1 VQRKAEARHAI
12 LVSVG
17 TDGDVYPFLS
27 LGMTLRSR
35 GHRVT
40 LATHEHFSGL
50 ATEND
55 LEFRAL
61 VSNAETEELLE
72 KPDFWHPYKGPMV
85 AAKWGRR
92 FIHRQHEVL
101 RELVAG
107 ERVQL
112 IASPGVVAARVI
124 QEQFG
129 TPLASIVLQPWMIP
143 SVHAPPTMMGGLT
156 FPRWAAP
163 FGGDTYLWLFNRVGA
178 LLVGRRLEELRR
190 SLGLKPIRRFFH
202 WWLSPSL
209 VVGMFPEWFA
219 SPQPDWPSQMKL
231 AGFPVNDGK
240 PTADLPLEI
249 RQFCEAGK
257 PPVAFTFGTGMM
269 HAAEL
274 FREGMEAC
282 QSLEVRGIL
291 LTKFRS
297 QLPAQLPASVI
308 YCGFAPFQK
317 LFPRC
322 AAVVH
327 HGGIGTTA
335 KALAA
340 GVPQLILPF
349 AFDQMDNANRVR
361 KLGCG
366 DWLKPKQRN
375 AIQLARGIATVI
387 TSKVATQARA
397 IAGRFN
403 GNDGLKT
410 AADFLESL

>member
-1 VQRKAEARHAI
+1 MQQKAEANHAI

-35 GHRVT
+35 GYRVT
-40 LATHEHFSGL
+40 LTTHEHFSRI
-50 ATEND
+50 ATENN
-55 LEFRAL
+55 LEFRSL
-61 VSNAETEELLE
+61 VSNAETEELLKE
-72 KPDFWHPYKGPMV
+72 PDFWHPYKGPMV
-85 AAKWGRR
+85 VAKWGRR
-92 FIHRQHEVL
+92 FIYRQHQVL
-101 RELVAG
+101 QELVAS
-107 ERVQL
+107 ERAQL

-163 FGGDTYLWLFNRVGA
+163 FAGDTYLWLFNRVGA
-178 LLVGRRLEELRR
+178 LLVGRKLEELRG
-190 SLGLKPIRRFFH
+190 SLGLKPIRRFFQ

-219 SPQPDWPSQMKL
+219 KPQLDWPPQMKL
-231 AGFPVNDGK
+231 AGFPVNDGR
-240 PTADLPLEI
+240 PAADLPLEI
-249 RQFCEAGK
+249 RKFCDAGK

-274 FREGMEAC
+274 FREGIKAC
-282 QSLEVRGIL
+282 QLLEVRGIL
-291 LTKFRS
+291 LSKFRS
-297 QLPAQLPASVI
+297 QLPAQLPPSVI
-308 YCGFAPFQK
+308 HCEFAPFQK
-317 LFPRC
+317 LFPQC

-349 AFDQMDNANRVR
+349 AFDQMDNAERVR
-361 KLGCG
+361 QLGCG
-366 DWLKPKQRN
+366 NWLKPKQRN
-375 AIQLARGIATVI
+375 ATQLAKGIATVI
-387 TSKVATQARA
+387 TSKVATQART
-397 IAGRFN
+397 IAERFN
-403 GNDGLKT
+403 ESDGLKT
-410 AADFLESL
+410 AADFIESL